1 MKNINIIKFVTN
13 AHIFIKD
20 LKIKKIKRL
29 RYKTEQRAT
38 SLLKRGKKTAYKKRK
53 EVI

>member
-1 MKNINIIKFVTN
+1 MEDANIINTVIN

-29 RYKTEQRAT
+29 RYKIKIHNYRRMLE
-38 SLLKRGKKTAYKKRK
+38 LLDL
-53 EVI
+53 I